1 MEDNHFDSL
10 LSYLAKENLLYS
22 KCKIYS
28 EDNNK
33 KTLIGR
39 KIQLNSKITD
49 LSPYVTA
56 YYATD
61 YESLR
66 LLKNYGIKHFLNERK
81 DLFVSPNLFEYS
93 EINSLRRLKTVNAS
107 TGEKEEWGVFLKVQL
122 HKNVFLESK
131 RTEDFI
137 MNWKNLTHMRFR
149 IKAELLQIKDAR
161 FHFTHIIFVKL
172 NLITSDDKH
181 KRIVNKL

>member
-1 MEDNHFDSL
+1 M
-10 LSYLAKENLLYS
+10 
-22 KCKIYS
+22 I
-28 EDNNK
+28 
-33 KTLIGR
+33 
-39 KIQLNSKITD
+39 
-49 LSPYVTA
+49 
-56 YYATD
+56 
-61 YESLR
+61 
-66 LLKNYGIKHFLNERK
+66 
-81 DLFVSPNLFEYS
+81 
-93 EINSLRRLKTVNAS
+93 NAS

-172 NLITSDDKH
+172 NLITSDDKY
-181 KRIVNKL
+181 KRIVNKI